1 MRPPATARS
10 PRPQSTDRIL
20 IDRLSQ
26 SGEIGEKTLVRSKRP
41 NAPSSA
47 SGGNFLGGLNGAR
60 SKMRSKS
67 TCSASSMRAVTPLLI
82 DNLERPPPPSRTS
95 SSTMGAL
102 IVGDK
107 ATRFVLVVFIG
118 KTFFQKKVSKG
129 LPSRTRTRQVNWR
142 TRTSKRVWQARN
154 RSNLSTTMNLRSD
167 SKPWRSWWHEHY
179 RWGQAVKWI
188 WNINVLFLF
197 YFQINESV
205 KNELDELKYEFQLM
219 QGSLSELKNDKK
231 QTIDAINSKL
241 NRNGDVFATAL
252 TDRHQSMSPTQSNAL
267 SNNITCFRC
276 NGKIL
281 EYIQLQCGHVFC
293 LHCHVVWHFT
303 RLLNFNSFGW

>member
-1 MRPPATARS
+1 M
-10 PRPQSTDRIL
+10 
-20 IDRLSQ
+20 
-26 SGEIGEKTLVRSKRP
+26 
-41 NAPSSA
+41 
-47 SGGNFLGGLNGAR
+47 
-60 SKMRSKS
+60 
-67 TCSASSMRAVTPLLI
+67 
-82 DNLERPPPPSRTS
+82 
-95 SSTMGAL
+95 
-102 IVGDK
+102 
-107 ATRFVLVVFIG
+107 
-118 KTFFQKKVSKG
+118 
-129 LPSRTRTRQVNWR
+129 NWR

-154 RSNLSTTMNLRSD
+154 RSNLSTTMNLRPD

-303 RLLNFNSFGW
+303 RLLNFNSFGCYKFYFSRTS